1 MAPRDPSD
9 PATLPTLAARHPEDA
24 CSVVPATCCKGWV
37 QAHPTPGGDAYAAM
51 PAGQV
56 PGASQRVVG
65 GAPDTLGRWET
76 AALQRRQGLGAGL
89 N

>member
-1 MAPRDPSD
+1 MQ
-9 PATLPTLAARHPEDA
+9 AR
-24 CSVVPATCCKGWV
+24 
-37 QAHPTPGGDAYAAM
+37 PTPGGDAYAAM